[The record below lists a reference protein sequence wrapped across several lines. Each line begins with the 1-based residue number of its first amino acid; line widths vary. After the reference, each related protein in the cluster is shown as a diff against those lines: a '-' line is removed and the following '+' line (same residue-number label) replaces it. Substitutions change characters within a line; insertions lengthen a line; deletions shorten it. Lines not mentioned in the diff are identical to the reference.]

1 MAIIYS
7 YPTLSTVKAT
17 DLLLI
22 SAVDIEGN
30 PTRTATI
37 NSVLSLLP
45 GGSGGSGISSIQSTN
60 TNYLSVTDSS
70 GPIVTLG
77 LNVGVVTDGGSSLAT
92 TGDIYDF
99 TESYVQNFITNG
111 GYTSNLGTV
120 TEVLASS
127 SLAALSLKVTSF
139 TSTPNITLSV
149 NGTPNNSQFLRGDGA
164 WAIPGGTGAMTSW
177 NVSADNSTVATV
189 TDGETVSIQGAGG
202 KITTSVD
209 LSQVVSISHN
219 LQTVTESSS
228 TSAPGA
234 SGTFDAIDSIT
245 FDATGHLTGFNTT
258 EITLPAAGGGG
269 GSGTVTSVGLDV
281 TGINFLS
288 VSPSTINSN
297 GIFDIDATGNAS
309 QYVLG
314 DGTLALISDIVGSY
328 TWTIGDG
335 TNTSAIANTN
345 TLQIVSGTSINT
357 SLDPATNILT
367 ISNTST
373 NLGTVVS
380 IDGDDNGFIDYT
392 GPTSPI
398 TTSGT
403 LTYNLNAAGTPNINS
418 FLRGDN
424 NWAVLTNGDG
434 IDPILNTDTGGVY
447 ESKISVEY
455 TGEKSVITSPK
466 EWTTL
471 SLDAP
476 SMSDTL
482 IINDIKETPKEVFE
496 IEIKDLLKAGG
507 NIPTAFSIDFNGTT
521 PVIKNT
527 GNIDSDTQGLGTFNL
542 SYNSTTLYLRVS
554 LALSGRTL
562 GTDYMVTATVEP
574 LINPTGTPYFKNCAV
589 LNRTPTSF
597 DLAWSKSAGTGVD
610 SPALTN
616 LIIYK

>member
-127 SLAALSLKVTSF
+127 SLAALALKVTSF
-139 TSTPNITLSV
+139 TSTPNIALSI
-149 NGTPNNSQFLRGDGA
+149 NGTPNNSQFLRGDGT

-177 NVSADNSTVATV
+177 NVSADNGTSATV
-189 TDGETVSIQGAGG
+189 TDGETVSMQGGT

-209 LSQVVSISHN
+209 LSQVVSISHD
-219 LQTVTESSS
+219 LQTVTQ
-228 TSAPGA
+228 TTAQSAPGA
-234 SGTFDAIDSIT
+234 SGTFNTIDSVIT
-245 FDATGHLTGFNTT
+245 DTTGHLTGFNTT

-269 GSGTVTSVGLDV
+269 GSGTVTSVTLDV
-281 TGINFLS
+281 DDISFLS

-297 GIFDIDATGNAS
+297 GTFDIQATGAAT

-314 DGTLALISDIVGSY
+314 DGTLADTADIVGSY
-328 TWTIGDG
+328 TWNISDG

-357 SLDPATNILT
+357 SLDTATNVLT

-373 NLGTVVS
+373 NLGTVTDIS
-380 IDGDDNGFIDYT
+380 GGNNGFIDYT
-392 GPTSPI
+392 GTASPI
-398 TTSGT
+398 TTTGT
-403 LTYNLNAAGTPNINS
+403 LKYNLNALGTPNINS

-424 NWAVLTNGDG
+424 KWALLTNGAG
-434 IDPILNTDTGGVY
+434 IDAILNTDIGSVY
-447 ESKISVEY
+447 ESKISVQY
-455 TGEKSVITSPK
+455 TKADNVIKSARD
-466 EWTTL
+466 WTVL
-471 SLDAP
+471 SEEAP
-476 SMSDTL
+476 SISDTL
-482 IINDIKETPKEVFE
+482 IINYAKGAPEEVFE
-496 IEIKDLLKAGG
+496 IEIQDFLKAGD
-507 NIPTAFSIDFNGTT
+507 NIPTAFSVDLNGTT

-527 GNIDSDTQGLGTFNL
+527 GNIDSDTQGFGGFSL
-542 SYNSTTLYLRVS
+542 SYNPNTKLLKVF
-554 LALSGRTL
+554 LALAGRTL

-574 LINPTGTPYFKNCAV
+574 LIDPTGNPYFKNCAV
-589 LNRTPTSF
+589 LNKTTTSF
-597 DLAWSKSAGTGVD
+597 ELAWSKSSGTGVD